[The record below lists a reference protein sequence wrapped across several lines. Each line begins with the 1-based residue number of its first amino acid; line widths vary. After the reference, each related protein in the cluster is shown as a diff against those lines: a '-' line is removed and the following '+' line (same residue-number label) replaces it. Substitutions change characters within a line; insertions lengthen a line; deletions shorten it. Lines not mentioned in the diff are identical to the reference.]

1 MTPAEPSPTPP
12 ARSAWRS
19 PGRIAGAG
27 AFLLLLVVLILW
39 LAPSGGYDLQ
49 LVDPAHPV
57 APLVQI
63 KGEQPTRGKGPI
75 YFVDVRERP
84 ARLIE
89 RLFPWT
95 RADGSSL
102 VRSPD
107 ISSTVERR
115 LGQVQMADSQ
125 KIAPYVALKLLGYKV
140 KARIGGVS
148 VLLVDQDTPA
158 AHVLQPNDVILA
170 ADGQEVKTIV
180 DLHAALAGKRPG
192 DRVRLRF
199 RRGEKIR
206 TATLHTVA
214 DPENSKRAI
223 IGISALDDLQ
233 VRLPIPIAI
242 NAGEIGGPS
251 AGLPFALD
259 ILQELGHDVAH
270 GRKVAAT
277 GELRLNG
284 DVAPIGG
291 VKQKT
296 LGARQAGV
304 DVFLVPAGEN
314 AAEARK
320 YADGLR
326 IVPVESFQQALRKLT
341 TLGPKA

>member
-1 MTPAEPSPTPP
+1 
-12 ARSAWRS
+12 
-19 PGRIAGAG
+19 
-27 AFLLLLVVLILW
+27 
-39 LAPSGGYDLQ
+39 
-49 LVDPAHPV
+49 
-57 APLVQI
+57 
-63 KGEQPTRGKGPI
+63 
-75 YFVDVRERP
+75 
-84 ARLIE
+84 
-89 RLFPWT
+89 
-95 RADGSSL
+95 
-102 VRSPD
+102 
-107 ISSTVERR
+107 
-115 LGQVQMADSQ
+115 
-125 KIAPYVALKLLGYKV
+125 V

-199 RRGEKIR
+199 RRGEKIH

-259 ILQELGHDVAH
+259 ILHELGHDVAH

-326 IVPVESFQQALRKLT
+326 IVPVESFQQALRKLA